1 MAAID
6 THTIVKE
13 LVSSG
18 IKEREAEAFV
28 SNFVSKSEFLEMGRD
43 RLGLA
48 TKHDID
54 LIRQEMQSSA
64 ELLKHEFKA
73 SLGKIEVEQR
83 WIKAAMVGV
92 IGLLIKI
99 AFFS

>member
-54 LIRQEMQSSA
+54 L
-64 ELLKHEFKA
+64 LKTEFNA

-92 IGLLIKI
+92 LGLLIKI

>member
-28 SNFVSKSEFLEMGRD
+28 SNFVSKSEFLVMGRD
-43 RLGLA
+43 RL
-48 TKHDID
+48 
-54 LIRQEMQSSA
+54 
-64 ELLKHEFKA
+64 
-73 SLGKIEVEQR
+73 
-83 WIKAAMVGV
+83 
-92 IGLLIKI
+92 
-99 AFFS
+99 

>member
-18 IKEREAEAFV
+18 IKEREEEAFV
-28 SNFVSKSEFLEMGRD
+28 SNFVSKFLEMGRD

-54 LIRQEMQSSA
+54 L
-64 ELLKHEFKA
+64 LKTEFNA

-83 WIKAAMVGV
+83 WLKAAMVGV
-92 IGLLIKI
+92 LGLLIKI